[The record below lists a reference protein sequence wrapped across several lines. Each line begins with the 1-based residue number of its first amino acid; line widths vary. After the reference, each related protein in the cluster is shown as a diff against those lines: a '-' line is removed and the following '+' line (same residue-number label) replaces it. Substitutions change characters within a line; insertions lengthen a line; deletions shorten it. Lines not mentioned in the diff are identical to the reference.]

1 MDWTKFN
8 THGESCNRAFEV
20 MCNLLFEAWCK
31 KEYGD
36 RLFNITFVNGA
47 GGDGGVEAYATL
59 TDDSV
64 VGVQSKWF
72 PDKLD
77 DSQIR
82 QIGDSISTAIT
93 VRPHLSR
100 YIVCI
105 PRDLGSQRIVK
116 GGKISQNT
124 EENRWLK
131 LKESLKKSAPSVVI
145 ELWDETRIQE
155 MITWPELV
163 GIYKFWFD
171 KSEIFEDYFELSFK
185 KAISSWAK
193 TKYIPDLYAE
203 GYIHQKMES
212 FLGSYSL
219 SERRYNEWCKMLERL
234 TSLKRSFQDLLT
246 FEFPEAK
253 DKKRSCDNR

>member
-47 GGDGGVEAYATL
+47 VEAYATL

-105 PRDLGSQRIVK
+105 HSNSSSNGNLCGFI
-116 GGKISQNT
+116 ISQ
-124 EENRWLK
+124 
-131 LKESLKKSAPSVVI
+131 
-145 ELWDETRIQE
+145 
-155 MITWPELV
+155 
-163 GIYKFWFD
+163 
-171 KSEIFEDYFELSFK
+171 
-185 KAISSWAK
+185 
-193 TKYIPDLYAE
+193 E
-203 GYIHQKMES
+203 G
-212 FLGSYSL
+212 
-219 SERRYNEWCKMLERL
+219 N
-234 TSLKRSFQDLLT
+234 
-246 FEFPEAK
+246 
-253 DKKRSCDNR
+253 